1 MGLKLDIFRAVLYD
15 VSVKLHKI
23 DDKGACMEQAE
34 SGLTPP
40 RPIT

>member
-1 MGLKLDIFRAVLYD
+1 MINF
-15 VSVKLHKI
+15 VKFHMI

-34 SGLTPP
+34 SGLIPP